1 MDKKSNLKINEG
13 GAALSS
19 RPPKAERRSQEVR
32 SREAKARLL
41 AATIDV
47 LIKRGYSGFSTKE
60 VAKVAGLS
68 NGAIVHHYATKAE
81 LVVAATAAV
90 YEEALKRGQQAAAG
104 ADAIKKPIETFI
116 ADCLSVYFDW
126 PFLTALEII
135 VVARTDDDLMAR
147 ILPVMENYR
156 RQDNE
161 VWLDVF
167 RKAGLPAADAR
178 IVLNLSLNLTRGMAV
193 NRIWKKDEKH
203 YRTYIKEWIKII
215 GDRFP
220 LGGKS

>member
-1 MDKKSNLKINEG
+1 MQ
-13 GAALSS
+13 SS

-32 SREAKARLL
+32 SREARARLL

-90 YEEALKRGQQAAAG
+90 YEEALKRGQQAASS

-161 VWLDVF
+161 VWLEVF

-193 NRIWKKDEKH
+193 NRIWQKDEKH

-220 LGGKS
+220 LSGKS